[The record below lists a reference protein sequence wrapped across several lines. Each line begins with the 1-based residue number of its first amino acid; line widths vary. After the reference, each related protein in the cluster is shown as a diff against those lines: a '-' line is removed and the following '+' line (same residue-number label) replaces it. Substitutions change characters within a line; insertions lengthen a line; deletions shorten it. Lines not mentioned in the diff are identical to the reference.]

1 MMYTRSAPYYD
12 LLYGFKDYGAAS
24 AELHAVIQRY
34 NPHAQS
40 LLDVACGTGRH
51 LEHLRAWYDVEG
63 LDINEE
69 LLATAGRRCPDVPLH
84 HADMVDFSL
93 PRSFDVVAC
102 LFSSVA
108 YVKTP
113 ENLAATVASMARHLR
128 PGGVL
133 LLEPWF
139 TRQNFWTG
147 TITANFV
154 DEPDIKIAWMYTSEI
169 EDELAVLDMHYLVGT
184 PQSVDHFTERHEL
197 GLFSHDQCCAAI
209 EESELAVIHEPTGPF
224 GRGLYIGCS

>member
-1 MMYTRSAPYYD
+1 MYTRSAPYYD

-24 AELHAVIQRY
+24 ADIHAVIQRY
-34 NPHAQS
+34 NPGAQS
-40 LLDVACGTGRH
+40 LLDVACGTGCH

-69 LLATAGRRCPDVPLH
+69 LLAMARRRCPEVPLH
-84 HADMVDFSL
+84 RADMVDFSL

-113 ENLAATVASMARHLR
+113 ENLTSTVASMKRHLR
-128 PGGVL
+128 PGGL
-133 LLEPWF
+133 ILLEPWF
-139 TRQNFWTG
+139 TPETFWTG

-154 DEPDIKIAWMYTSEI
+154 DEPDTKIAWMYTSEV
-169 EDELAVLDMHYLVGT
+169 EDGLAVLDMHYLVGT

-197 GLFSHDQCCAAI
+197 GLFSHDQYCAAI
-209 EESELAVIHEPTGPF
+209 EETELAVTHDPEGPF